1 MRRLSVMFLDRES
14 ENGAQVL
21 ESRVG
26 VGGEKDEGKDW
37 GCEYKQK
44 RK

>member
-1 MRRLSVMFLDRES
+1 MRRLSAMFLDGES
-14 ENGAQVL
+14 ETGAQVL

-26 VGGEKDEGKDW
+26 VGGEKDGGKDR

-44 RK
+44 RE